1 MDMSTNLNLS
11 YPVVKP
17 VPAAVDQPVATP
29 QVASAPAA
37 SAPVAQVSSTSADSS
52 ASKDSKQDAQQSAE
66 KLKAAVQE
74 IDKFVKSI
82 QRNLEFSI
90 DEGSGQVVVK
100 VIASDTGEV
109 VRQLP
114 SAEALKIA
122 DSLHNAHSLLLM
134 PRLETGMKDVTCIF

>member
-17 VPAAVDQPVATP
+17 VPVATEQPVATP
-29 QVASAPAA
+29 QVASAPVSAP
-37 SAPVAQVSSTSADSS
+37 APVAQSSADSS
-52 ASKDSKQDAQQSAE
+52 ASNDSKKEAQQSAE

-90 DEGSGQVVVK
+90 DEQSGKVVVK

-122 DSLHNAHSLLLM
+122 DSLQNAHSLLF
-134 PRLETGMKDVTCIF
+134 EAKA

>member
-17 VPAAVDQPVATP
+17 VPVATEQPVATP
-29 QVASAPAA
+29 QVASAPVSAP
-37 SAPVAQVSSTSADSS
+37 APVAQSSADSS
-52 ASKDSKQDAQQSAE
+52 ESNDSKKEAQQSAE

-90 DEGSGQVVVK
+90 DEQSGKVVVK

-122 DSLHNAHSLLLM
+122 DSLQNAHSLLF
-134 PRLETGMKDVTCIF
+134 EAKA

>member
-1 MDMSTNLNLS
+1 MDMDMSTHLNLS

-17 VPAAVDQPVATP
+17 VPAAVDQPAATP
-29 QVASAPAA
+29 QVASEPAA
-37 SAPVAQVSSTSADSS
+37 RVVQASSASSDTA
-52 ASKDSKQDAQQSAE
+52 ASKDSKREAHDSAE

-122 DSLHNAHSLLLM
+122 DSLQNAHSLLF
-134 PRLETGMKDVTCIF
+134 EAKA